1 MRSRASGFIR
11 SQVPKTWTLQAWR
24 RILSPRSQ
32 VPEALLNSGLIAL
45 VVTLASVVIGLPA
58 ARALGMHRF
67 RGKRWL
73 EFLILLPTMVPP
85 LTVGMGLSINFLRL
99 GLGGTLLGVAL
110 VHLVPVMPYVVL
122 TLSGVFA
129 NYSPENEEQ
138 ARSLGAGPLAV
149 FRHITMPAIF
159 PGLVVAALFAFLI
172 SWSQYTLTF
181 LIGAGR
187 VITMPV
193 LLFSSASGGDN
204 PVIAAQSLLF
214 VGPALLI
221 LVLTSRFLS
230 GAETGVQGFGRL

>member
-1 MRSRASGFIR
+1 
-11 SQVPKTWTLQAWR
+11 
-24 RILSPRSQ
+24 
-32 VPEALLNSGLIAL
+32 
-45 VVTLASVVIGLPA
+45 
-58 ARALGMHRF
+58 MHRF